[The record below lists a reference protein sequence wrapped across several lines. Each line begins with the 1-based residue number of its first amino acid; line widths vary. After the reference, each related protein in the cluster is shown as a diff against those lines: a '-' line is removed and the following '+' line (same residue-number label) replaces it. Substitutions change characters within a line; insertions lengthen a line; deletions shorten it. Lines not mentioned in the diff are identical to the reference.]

1 MRAKSDETDTNNKR
15 TNRQTNRDRERESD
29 SAGERG
35 RQTEGGRVARF
46 ACAPTKA
53 AQSINWGRFHMLVDV
68 VAVVALAVAFAAAVV
83 SVAYKQIADCCCK
96 FVYCNVAAAAAAA
109 ASVMDVPF
117 VAY

>member
-1 MRAKSDETDTNNKR
+1 
-15 TNRQTNRDRERESD
+15 
-29 SAGERG
+29 
-35 RQTEGGRVARF
+35 
-46 ACAPTKA
+46 
-53 AQSINWGRFHMLVDV
+53 MLVDV

-109 ASVMDVPF
+109 ASVMDVLF